1 MLLSL
6 SKRASLIA
14 QSEIRAMTLECAR
27 VGGINLA
34 QGVCDTE
41 LPLPVGQG
49 AKEAI
54 DAGINSYTRYD
65 GLKELRYA
73 IADKM
78 KDYNGIDTDPESE
91 IIVSAGSTGAFYCAC
106 LALLNPG
113 DEVILFEPYYG
124 YHINTIL
131 AAEAVPTYVSLKA
144 PDWTFSPEDLERVVT
159 PRTKGIM
166 INTKDKA
173 MFILEKAGVASVPD
187 EAFFHKPG
195 SSQFVRFCF
204 AKEDNELNEACR
216 RLEALGS

>member
-1 MLLSL
+1 
-6 SKRASLIA
+6 
-14 QSEIRAMTLECAR
+14 
-27 VGGINLA
+27 
-34 QGVCDTE
+34 
-41 LPLPVGQG
+41 
-49 AKEAI
+49 
-54 DAGINSYTRYD
+54 
-65 GLKELRYA
+65 
-73 IADKM
+73 M

-131 AAEAVPTYVSLKA
+131 AAEAVPTYVGLKA

-173 MFILEKAGVASVPD
+173 MYILEKTGEASVPD

-204 AKEDNELNEACR
+204 AKEDNELDEACR
-216 RLEALGS
+216 RLEALGA

>member
-1 MLLSL
+1 MPLSL
-6 SKRASLIA
+6 SKKASLIA

-34 QGVCDTE
+34 
-41 LPLPVGQG
+41 QG

-73 IADKM
+73 IANKM

-124 YHINTIL
+124 YLINTIL
-131 AAEAVPTYVSLKA
+131 AAEAVPTYVGLKA
-144 PDWTFSPEDLERVVT
+144 PDWTLSMR
-159 PRTKGIM
+159 RGKGWV
-166 INTKDKA
+166 N
-173 MFILEKAGVASVPD
+173 
-187 EAFFHKPG
+187 
-195 SSQFVRFCF
+195 
-204 AKEDNELNEACR
+204 
-216 RLEALGS
+216 

>member
-1 MLLSL
+1 MIS
-6 SKRASLIA
+6 A
-14 QSEIRAMTLECAR
+14 
-27 VGGINLA
+27 
-34 QGVCDTE
+34 
-41 LPLPVGQG
+41 
-49 AKEAI
+49 
-54 DAGINSYTRYD
+54 
-65 GLKELRYA
+65 
-73 IADKM
+73 
-78 KDYNGIDTDPESE
+78 DPESE

-131 AAEAVPTYVSLKA
+131 AAEAVPTYVGLKA

-166 INTKDKA
+166 INTKEKA
-173 MFILEKAGVASVPD
+173 MFILEKTGVASVPD

-195 SSQFVRFCF
+195 NSQFVRFCF
-204 AKEDNELNEACR
+204 AKEDNELDEACR